1 MNKFFIS
8 RPIASI
14 ALSVIIVILGVI
26 SIEGLSI
33 EQYPDITPP
42 VVEVNAT
49 YSGADAESVSNSVTT
64 PIAENVMGVSDM
76 LYMDAISGSDGTM
89 NLQVTFEVGSDPDMN
104 AVFVQNNVAAAAAL
118 LPESVTKQGVVTR
131 KSQTGFLMVYAL
143 YSDGR
148 YDGEFVSNYAYINL
162 QNELLKID
170 GVGKVSIMGASEY
183 AMRVWLRPDVLD
195 YYNLSTED
203 VIQAIATQ
211 AGAYPAGQFG
221 AEPAPE
227 GTART
232 FTVTLPPQY
241 STAEEFEQIVVR
253 TTADGRQIYLH
264 EVADVALGSQSYGT
278 QSLFE
283 GNPTAVIVVY
293 QEPGSNAVAVA
304 EKVNAQMER
313 AAERFVDG
321 ISYTTIVDGTE
332 SIKAGIKEIIFTL
345 IASLLLVMAIIFL
358 FIQDWRATIIP
369 LIAIPVS
376 IIGTFVAFPL
386 LGISINVIS
395 LLGLVLA
402 IGLVVDDAIVVVE
415 AVQVGIERGLKPF
428 DATVEAMKNVTA
440 PVIATSVVLLAVF
453 IPVSFSGGITGKMFQ
468 QFGVTI
474 SVAIVFST
482 INALTLS
489 PALCALLLK
498 ERKSATKG
506 FFGAFNRLFDRFMAR
521 YKVSTERLV
530 QRTGVTKL
538 AIVVVFAIALLL
550 WKILPSGFLP
560 DEDQGYLMIA
570 LNTEPSSSIQVT
582 QSAMDKVDKLVR
594 SRADVESTA
603 VVTGFNMLSGS
614 AATNSGVIFVR
625 LKPFDE
631 RKLSSAEIAA
641 QLNNRFNTLDQNF
654 ECYAFIQ
661 PSIPGLGVTSGVTFA
676 LLDVEGR
683 GSDYLGQN
691 LSILLDT
698 LNRNKSF
705 IAASSQFNNSVPQK
719 RLNIDRQHALM
730 KGVDLSNLY
739 GELSALLGSRYID
752 NFTRFGRLYRSYIAA
767 APEYRQTESA
777 LNSYFVSTTNNE
789 SIPLST
795 FVSVADTTGVAFVEQ
810 FNLYNAAQVTAMPA
824 KGVSSAQ
831 AMDAIE
837 EISASVLPENM
848 NIGWSGVS
856 LLESLEN
863 SKAWRVYAIAVIF
876 VFLILSMLYE
886 SWKLPVAILLAV
898 PLAILGALAAM
909 SVVHLF
915 NPEAV
920 NDIYMQISM
929 VMLIGLAAKNAILVV
944 EYADKRYQEGADLL
958 TATVDA
964 AMLRARPI
972 IMTASAFILGVMP
985 LLFASGVFH
994 IARNVMGIALVGGMV
1009 AATTVGILLYPALYF
1024 VIKGKNR

>member
-264 EVADVALGSQSYGT
+264 EVADVALGSQNYGT

-386 LGISINVIS
+386 LDISINVIS

-944 EYADKRYQEGADLL
+944 EYADKRHQEGADLL

>member
-641 QLNNRFNTLDQNF
+641 QLNNRFNTLNQNF

-886 SWKLPVAILLAV
+886 SWKLPVVILLAV

>member
-1 MNKFFIS
+1 M
-8 RPIASI
+8 
-14 ALSVIIVILGVI
+14 
-26 SIEGLSI
+26 
-33 EQYPDITPP
+33 
-42 VVEVNAT
+42 
-49 YSGADAESVSNSVTT
+49 
-64 PIAENVMGVSDM
+64 
-76 LYMDAISGSDGTM
+76 
-89 NLQVTFEVGSDPDMN
+89 
-104 AVFVQNNVAAAAAL
+104 
-118 LPESVTKQGVVTR
+118 
-131 KSQTGFLMVYAL
+131 
-143 YSDGR
+143 
-148 YDGEFVSNYAYINL
+148 
-162 QNELLKID
+162 
-170 GVGKVSIMGASEY
+170 
-183 AMRVWLRPDVLD
+183 
-195 YYNLSTED
+195 
-203 VIQAIATQ
+203 
-211 AGAYPAGQFG
+211 
-221 AEPAPE
+221 
-227 GTART
+227 
-232 FTVTLPPQY
+232 
-241 STAEEFEQIVVR
+241 
-253 TTADGRQIYLH
+253 
-264 EVADVALGSQSYGT
+264 
-278 QSLFE
+278 
-283 GNPTAVIVVY
+283 
-293 QEPGSNAVAVA
+293 
-304 EKVNAQMER
+304 
-313 AAERFVDG
+313 
-321 ISYTTIVDGTE
+321 
-332 SIKAGIKEIIFTL
+332 
-345 IASLLLVMAIIFL
+345 
-358 FIQDWRATIIP
+358 
-369 LIAIPVS
+369 
-376 IIGTFVAFPL
+376 
-386 LGISINVIS
+386 
-395 LLGLVLA
+395 
-402 IGLVVDDAIVVVE
+402 
-415 AVQVGIERGLKPF
+415 
-428 DATVEAMKNVTA
+428 
-440 PVIATSVVLLAVF
+440 
-453 IPVSFSGGITGKMFQ
+453 
-468 QFGVTI
+468 
-474 SVAIVFST
+474 
-482 INALTLS
+482 
-489 PALCALLLK
+489 
-498 ERKSATKG
+498 
-506 FFGAFNRLFDRFMAR
+506 
-521 YKVSTERLV
+521 
-530 QRTGVTKL
+530 TKL

-886 SWKLPVAILLAV
+886 SWKLPVVILLAV

-920 NDIYMQISM
+920 NDIYMQKSM

>member
-530 QRTGVTKL
+530 QRTDVTKL

-739 GELSALLGSRYID
+739 GEPSALLGYRYI
-752 NFTRFGRLYRSYIAA
+752 NNINRFGRLYRSYIAA

-837 EISASVLPENM
+837 EISSVLPENM

>member
-641 QLNNRFNTLDQNF
+641 QLNNRFNTLNQNF

-831 AMDAIE
+831 AMDVIE

-886 SWKLPVAILLAV
+886 SWKLPVVILLAV

>member
-739 GELSALLGSRYID
+739 GELSAMLGSRYID

-886 SWKLPVAILLAV
+886 SWKLPVVILLAV

>member
-1 MNKFFIS
+1 
-8 RPIASI
+8 
-14 ALSVIIVILGVI
+14 
-26 SIEGLSI
+26 
-33 EQYPDITPP
+33 
-42 VVEVNAT
+42 
-49 YSGADAESVSNSVTT
+49 
-64 PIAENVMGVSDM
+64 
-76 LYMDAISGSDGTM
+76 
-89 NLQVTFEVGSDPDMN
+89 
-104 AVFVQNNVAAAAAL
+104 
-118 LPESVTKQGVVTR
+118 
-131 KSQTGFLMVYAL
+131 
-143 YSDGR
+143 
-148 YDGEFVSNYAYINL
+148 
-162 QNELLKID
+162 
-170 GVGKVSIMGASEY
+170 
-183 AMRVWLRPDVLD
+183 
-195 YYNLSTED
+195 
-203 VIQAIATQ
+203 
-211 AGAYPAGQFG
+211 
-221 AEPAPE
+221 
-227 GTART
+227 
-232 FTVTLPPQY
+232 
-241 STAEEFEQIVVR
+241 
-253 TTADGRQIYLH
+253 
-264 EVADVALGSQSYGT
+264 
-278 QSLFE
+278 
-283 GNPTAVIVVY
+283 
-293 QEPGSNAVAVA
+293 
-304 EKVNAQMER
+304 
-313 AAERFVDG
+313 
-321 ISYTTIVDGTE
+321 
-332 SIKAGIKEIIFTL
+332 
-345 IASLLLVMAIIFL
+345 
-358 FIQDWRATIIP
+358 
-369 LIAIPVS
+369 
-376 IIGTFVAFPL
+376 
-386 LGISINVIS
+386 
-395 LLGLVLA
+395 
-402 IGLVVDDAIVVVE
+402 
-415 AVQVGIERGLKPF
+415 
-428 DATVEAMKNVTA
+428 
-440 PVIATSVVLLAVF
+440 
-453 IPVSFSGGITGKMFQ
+453 
-468 QFGVTI
+468 
-474 SVAIVFST
+474 
-482 INALTLS
+482 
-489 PALCALLLK
+489 
-498 ERKSATKG
+498 
-506 FFGAFNRLFDRFMAR
+506 
-521 YKVSTERLV
+521 
-530 QRTGVTKL
+530 
-538 AIVVVFAIALLL
+538 
-550 WKILPSGFLP
+550 
-560 DEDQGYLMIA
+560 
-570 LNTEPSSSIQVT
+570 
-582 QSAMDKVDKLVR
+582 MDKVDKLVR

-886 SWKLPVAILLAV
+886 SWKLPVVILLAV

>member
-183 AMRVWLRPDVLD
+183 AMRVWLCPDVLD

-739 GELSALLGSRYID
+739 GELSAMLGSRYID

>member
-227 GTART
+227 GTVRT

>member
-886 SWKLPVAILLAV
+886 SWKLPVVILLAV

>member
-909 SVVHLF
+909 SVAHLF

>member
-49 YSGADAESVSNSVTT
+49 YSGADAESVSNGVTT

-89 NLQVTFEVGSDPDMN
+89 NLQVTFEVGSNPDMN

-683 GSDYLGQN
+683 GSDYLGKN

-944 EYADKRYQEGADLL
+944 EYADKRYQEGSDLL